1 MMLQNE
7 LVIIIKGV
15 EIMKIEVS
23 NGEILD
29 KITILVIKS
38 KMITDPIKLKNIN
51 NELDE
56 LIPFL
61 DLVEY
66 ESNVIVNSLIKELQS
81 INEKLWVIEDKL
93 RDKEKLKEFDDEFIQ
108 LARDVYF
115 TNDERARIKKNLN
128 EVTNSKLVEEK
139 SYQKYN

>member
-1 MMLQNE
+1 M
-7 LVIIIKGV
+7 
-15 EIMKIEVS
+15 
-23 NGEILD
+23 
-29 KITILVIKS
+29 
-38 KMITDPIKLKNIN
+38 
-51 NELDE
+51 DE
-56 LIPFL
+56 LKPFL
-61 DLVEY
+61 DVVGY
-66 ESNVIVNSLIKELQS
+66 ESNVTVNSLVKELQS

>member
-1 MMLQNE
+1 
-7 LVIIIKGV
+7 
-15 EIMKIEVS
+15 MKIEVS

-38 KMITDPIKLKNIN
+38 KMITDPTKLKNIN
-51 NELDE
+51 TELDE
-56 LIPFL
+56 LKPFL
-61 DLVEY
+61 DVVGY
-66 ESNVIVNSLIKELQS
+66 ESNTTVNSLVKELES
-81 INEKLWVIEDKL
+81 VNEKLWNVEDKL
-93 RDKEKLKEFDDEFIQ
+93 RDKERSKQFDDEFIK

>member
-1 MMLQNE
+1 
-7 LVIIIKGV
+7 
-15 EIMKIEVS
+15 MKIEVS

-38 KMITDPIKLKNIN
+38 KKITDPIKLKNIN

-56 LIPFL
+56 LQPFL
-61 DLVEY
+61 DVVNY
-66 ESNVIVNSLIKELQS
+66 ESNSTVNSLVKELES
-81 INEKLWVIEDKL
+81 VNEKLWNVEDKL
-93 RDKEKLKEFDDEFIQ
+93 RDKERSKQFDDEFIK

-115 TNDERARIKKNLN
+115 TNDERSRIKKNLN

-139 SYQKYN
+139 SYQKYD

>member
-1 MMLQNE
+1 
-7 LVIIIKGV
+7 
-15 EIMKIEVS
+15 MKIEVS

-38 KMITDPIKLKNIN
+38 KMITDPVKLKNIN

-56 LIPFL
+56 LKSFL
-61 DLVEY
+61 DVVGY
-66 ESNVIVNSLIKELQS
+66 ESNFTVNSLIRELQS
-81 INEKLWVIEDKL
+81 VNEKLWVIEDKL

-108 LARDVYF
+108 LARGVYF

>member
-1 MMLQNE
+1 
-7 LVIIIKGV
+7 
-15 EIMKIEVS
+15 MKIEVS

-38 KMITDPIKLKNIN
+38 KMIADPIKLKNIN

-56 LIPFL
+56 LKPFL
-61 DLVEY
+61 DVVGY
-66 ESNVIVNSLIKELQS
+66 ESNVTVNSLVKELQA

-93 RDKEKLKEFDDEFIQ
+93 RDKEKSKEFDNEFIQ
-108 LARDVYF
+108 LARGVYF

-128 EVTNSKLVEEK
+128 EVTNSKFVEEK
-139 SYQKYN
+139 SYQKYS

>member
-1 MMLQNE
+1 
-7 LVIIIKGV
+7 
-15 EIMKIEVS
+15 MKIEVS

-38 KMITDPIKLKNIN
+38 KKITDPIKLKNIN

-56 LIPFL
+56 LQPFL
-61 DLVEY
+61 DVVGY
-66 ESNVIVNSLIKELQS
+66 ESNSTVNSLVKELES
-81 INEKLWVIEDKL
+81 VNEKLWDVEDKL
-93 RDKEKLKEFDDEFIQ
+93 RDKERSKQFDDEFIK

-115 TNDERARIKKNLN
+115 TNDERAKIKKHLN

-139 SYQKYN
+139 SYQKYD

>member
-1 MMLQNE
+1 
-7 LVIIIKGV
+7 
-15 EIMKIEVS
+15 MKIEVS

-38 KMITDPIKLKNIN
+38 KMITDPVKLKNIN

-56 LIPFL
+56 LISFL
-61 DLVEY
+61 DVVGY
-66 ESNVIVNSLIKELQS
+66 ESNVTVNSLVKELQS

-108 LARDVYF
+108 LARGVYF

>member
-1 MMLQNE
+1 
-7 LVIIIKGV
+7 
-15 EIMKIEVS
+15 MKIEVS

-38 KMITDPIKLKNIN
+38 KKITDPIKLKNIN

-56 LIPFL
+56 LQPFL
-61 DLVEY
+61 DVVGY
-66 ESNVIVNSLIKELQS
+66 ESNSTVNSLVKELES
-81 INEKLWVIEDKL
+81 VNEKLWDVEDKL
-93 RDKEKLKEFDDEFIQ
+93 RDKERSKQFDDEFIK

-115 TNDERARIKKNLN
+115 TNDERSKIKKHLN

-139 SYQKYN
+139 SYQKYD

>member
-1 MMLQNE
+1 
-7 LVIIIKGV
+7 
-15 EIMKIEVS
+15 MKIEVS

-38 KMITDPIKLKNIN
+38 KKITDPTKLKNIN

-56 LIPFL
+56 LKSFL
-61 DLVEY
+61 DVVNY
-66 ESNVIVNSLIKELQS
+66 ESNSTVNSLVKELES
-81 INEKLWVIEDKL
+81 VNEKLWNVEDKL
-93 RDKEKLKEFDDEFIQ
+93 RDKERSKQFDDEFIK

-115 TNDERARIKKNLN
+115 TNDERAKIKKNLN

-139 SYQKYN
+139 SYQKYD

>member
-1 MMLQNE
+1 
-7 LVIIIKGV
+7 
-15 EIMKIEVS
+15 MKIEVS

-38 KMITDPIKLKNIN
+38 KMIADPIKLKNIN

-56 LIPFL
+56 LKPFL
-61 DLVEY
+61 DVVGY
-66 ESNVIVNSLIKELQS
+66 ESNVTVNSLVKELQA

-108 LARDVYF
+108 LARGVYF

-128 EVTNSKLVEEK
+128 EVTNSKFVEEK
-139 SYQKYN
+139 SYQKYS

>member
-1 MMLQNE
+1 
-7 LVIIIKGV
+7 
-15 EIMKIEVS
+15 MKIEVS

-38 KMITDPIKLKNIN
+38 KKITDLTKLKNIN

-56 LIPFL
+56 LKPFL
-61 DLVEY
+61 DVVNY
-66 ESNVIVNSLIKELQS
+66 ESNSTVNSLVKELES
-81 INEKLWVIEDKL
+81 VNEKLWNVEDKL
-93 RDKEKLKEFDDEFIQ
+93 RDKERSKQFDDEFIK

-115 TNDERARIKKNLN
+115 TNDERSKIKKHLN

-139 SYQKYN
+139 SYQKYD

>member
-1 MMLQNE
+1 
-7 LVIIIKGV
+7 
-15 EIMKIEVS
+15 MKIEVS

-38 KMITDPIKLKNIN
+38 KMIADPIKLKNIN

-56 LIPFL
+56 LKPFL
-61 DLVEY
+61 DVVGY
-66 ESNVIVNSLIKELQS
+66 ESNVTVNSLVKELQA

-108 LARDVYF
+108 LARGVYF

>member
-1 MMLQNE
+1 
-7 LVIIIKGV
+7 
-15 EIMKIEVS
+15 MKIEVS

-38 KMITDPIKLKNIN
+38 KMITDPVKLKNIN

-56 LIPFL
+56 LKSFL
-61 DLVEY
+61 DVVGY
-66 ESNVIVNSLIKELQS
+66 ESNVTVNFSVKELQS
-81 INEKLWVIEDKL
+81 VNEKLWVIEDKL

-108 LARDVYF
+108 LARGVYF

>member
-1 MMLQNE
+1 
-7 LVIIIKGV
+7 
-15 EIMKIEVS
+15 MKIEVS

-38 KMITDPIKLKNIN
+38 KMITDPVKLKNIN

-56 LIPFL
+56 LKPFL
-61 DLVEY
+61 DVVGY
-66 ESNVIVNSLIKELQS
+66 ESNSTVNSLVKELES
-81 INEKLWVIEDKL
+81 VNEKLWNVEDKL
-93 RDKEKLKEFDDEFIQ
+93 RDKERSKQFDDEFIK

>member
-1 MMLQNE
+1 
-7 LVIIIKGV
+7 
-15 EIMKIEVS
+15 MKIEVS

-61 DLVEY
+61 DLVGY
-66 ESNVIVNSLIKELQS
+66 ESNVTVNSLVKELQA

-93 RDKEKLKEFDDEFIQ
+93 RDKEKSKEFDDEFVQ
-108 LARDVYF
+108 LARGVYF

-128 EVTNSKLVEEK
+128 EVTNSKFVEEK
-139 SYQKYN
+139 SYQKYS

>member
-1 MMLQNE
+1 
-7 LVIIIKGV
+7 
-15 EIMKIEVS
+15 MKIEVS

-38 KMITDPIKLKNIN
+38 KMITDPTKLKNIN

-56 LIPFL
+56 LKPFL
-61 DLVEY
+61 DVVGY
-66 ESNVIVNSLIKELQS
+66 ESNTTVNSLVKELES
-81 INEKLWVIEDKL
+81 VNEKLWNVEDKL
-93 RDKEKLKEFDDEFIQ
+93 RDKERSKQFDDEFIK

-139 SYQKYN
+139 SYQKYD

>member
-1 MMLQNE
+1 
-7 LVIIIKGV
+7 
-15 EIMKIEVS
+15 MKIEVS

-115 TNDERARIKKNLN
+115 TNDERAKIKKNLN

>member
-1 MMLQNE
+1 
-7 LVIIIKGV
+7 
-15 EIMKIEVS
+15 MKIEVS

-38 KMITDPIKLKNIN
+38 KKITDPTKLKNIN

-56 LIPFL
+56 LKPFL
-61 DLVEY
+61 DIVNY
-66 ESNVIVNSLIKELQS
+66 ESNSMVNSLVKELELV
-81 INEKLWVIEDKL
+81 NEKLWNVEDKL
-93 RDKEKLKEFDDEFIQ
+93 RDKERSKQFDDEFIK

>member
-1 MMLQNE
+1 
-7 LVIIIKGV
+7 
-15 EIMKIEVS
+15 MKIEVS

-38 KMITDPIKLKNIN
+38 KKITDLTKLKNIN

-56 LIPFL
+56 LKSFL
-61 DLVEY
+61 DVVNY
-66 ESNVIVNSLIKELQS
+66 ESNSTVNSLVKELES
-81 INEKLWVIEDKL
+81 VNEKLWNVEDKL
-93 RDKEKLKEFDDEFIQ
+93 RDKERSKQFDDEFIK

-115 TNDERARIKKNLN
+115 TNDERSKIKKHLN

-139 SYQKYN
+139 SYQKYD

>member
-1 MMLQNE
+1 
-7 LVIIIKGV
+7 
-15 EIMKIEVS
+15 MKIEVS

-38 KMITDPIKLKNIN
+38 KKITDPIKLKNIN

-56 LIPFL
+56 LQPFL
-61 DLVEY
+61 NVVGY
-66 ESNVIVNSLIKELQS
+66 ESNSTVNSLVKELES
-81 INEKLWVIEDKL
+81 VNEKLWDVEDKL
-93 RDKEKLKEFDDEFIQ
+93 RDKERSKQFDDEFIK

-115 TNDERARIKKNLN
+115 TNDERSRIKKNLN

-139 SYQKYN
+139 SYQKYD

>member
-1 MMLQNE
+1 
-7 LVIIIKGV
+7 
-15 EIMKIEVS
+15 MKIEVS

-38 KMITDPIKLKNIN
+38 KMIADPIKLKNIN

-56 LIPFL
+56 LKPFL
-61 DLVEY
+61 DVVGY
-66 ESNVIVNSLIKELQS
+66 ESNVTVNSLVKELQA

-93 RDKEKLKEFDDEFIQ
+93 RDKEKSKEVDDEFIQ
-108 LARDVYF
+108 LARGVYF

-128 EVTNSKLVEEK
+128 EVTNSKFVEEK
-139 SYQKYN
+139 SYQKYS

>member
-1 MMLQNE
+1 
-7 LVIIIKGV
+7 
-15 EIMKIEVS
+15 MKIEVS

-38 KMITDPIKLKNIN
+38 KKITDPTKLKNIN

-56 LIPFL
+56 LKPFL
-61 DLVEY
+61 DVVNY
-66 ESNVIVNSLIKELQS
+66 ESNSMVNSLVKELELV
-81 INEKLWVIEDKL
+81 NEKLWNVEDKL
-93 RDKEKLKEFDDEFIQ
+93 RDKERSKQFDDEFIK

-115 TNDERARIKKNLN
+115 TNDERSKIKKNLN

-139 SYQKYN
+139 SYQKYD

>member
-1 MMLQNE
+1 
-7 LVIIIKGV
+7 
-15 EIMKIEVS
+15 MKIEVS

-38 KMITDPIKLKNIN
+38 KMITDPVKLKNIN

-56 LIPFL
+56 LKSFL
-61 DLVEY
+61 DLVGY
-66 ESNVIVNSLIKELQS
+66 ESNFTVNSLIRELQS
-81 INEKLWVIEDKL
+81 VNEKLWVIEDKL

-108 LARDVYF
+108 LARGVYF

>member
-1 MMLQNE
+1 
-7 LVIIIKGV
+7 
-15 EIMKIEVS
+15 MKIEVS

-61 DLVEY
+61 DLVGY
-66 ESNVIVNSLIKELQS
+66 ESNVTVNSLIKELQS

-108 LARDVYF
+108 LARGVYF

>member
-1 MMLQNE
+1 
-7 LVIIIKGV
+7 
-15 EIMKIEVS
+15 MKIEVS

-38 KMITDPIKLKNIN
+38 KKITDPIKLKNIN

-56 LIPFL
+56 LQPFL
-61 DLVEY
+61 DVVGY
-66 ESNVIVNSLIKELQS
+66 ESNSTVNSLVKELES
-81 INEKLWVIEDKL
+81 VNEKLWNVEDKL
-93 RDKEKLKEFDDEFIQ
+93 RDKERSKQFDDEFIK

-115 TNDERARIKKNLN
+115 TNDERAKIKKNLN

-139 SYQKYN
+139 SYQKYD